1 MFNRKYMRSIVA
13 FVWLIAFIGLWAIFY
28 KILPKNDIEI
38 KLQQIEH
45 SISNDNWQEAKKGME
60 ELKEIYIE
68 KRSIIQMNNATEA
81 FINFDY
87 IFGQLDYAIQQESKT
102 ALEYIGS
109 LKYSIDYVI
118 RAFSGP

>member
-1 MFNRKYMRSIVA
+1 MFNRKYIRGIVA

-28 KILPKNDIEI
+28 KILPENNIEI
-38 KLQQIEH
+38 KFQQIEH
-45 SISNDNWQEAKKGME
+45 SISNDNWYEAKKSME

-68 KRSIIQMNNATEA
+68 KRPIIQMNNATEA

-102 ALEYIGS
+102 ALEYIGA
-109 LKYSIDYVI
+109 LEYIMDYVVK
-118 RAFSGP
+118 AFSGP